1 MDKLAEDMSPPHNNA
16 RYVWKSFRNLPKNEQ
31 MKAIPIVQYNAQVDM
46 MYTHPPLPVE
56 LNFETYAEWAAR
68 FPYALT
74 KEKDW
79 NYFRQI
85 HLQNPDK
92 SRQTTNPLSANPS
105 LSHFNG
111 YGGSRGSQKTRFK
124 KRNLRKYKSIKKS
137 KKRSFRKRRMY

>member
-16 RYVWKSFRNLPKNEQ
+16 RYVWKSFRNLPENEQ

-74 KEKDW
+74 KEKEW
-79 NYFRQI
+79 GYHKEI

-92 SRQTTNPLSANPS
+92 SRQTNKYPS
-105 LSHFNG
+105 GF
-111 YGGSRGSQKTRFK
+111 GGSRGSQKTRFK